1 MRFLVVYATTEG
13 HTRKVAEHV
22 ADRLHALGQ
31 RVALH
36 DATDAEPDA
45 DFADVDAVVVAAS
58 LHEGRYQT
66 GIVRFVTNRHGE
78 LSRTESVFLPVSL
91 SAASSDADD
100 RANLDL
106 SVERFM
112 TETAWRPNRLHH
124 VMGALRC
131 DKGDFFRRW
140 SMKLIVKDAG
150 AAAGPTV
157 ELTDWIALTETVDA
171 LVSDL
176 DRTRPEFGL
185 FLAGGNGT
193 KAVRLREPHTLG
205 TVQRDK
211 ALPCK
216 RRHGAAHRLH
226 R

>member
-1 MRFLVVYATTEG
+1 MRFVVVYATTEG

-31 RVALH
+31 RVTLH
-36 DATDAEPDA
+36 DATDAEPDVDLSGA
-45 DFADVDAVVVAAS
+45 DAVFVAAS
-58 LHEGRYQT
+58 LHEGQYQA
-66 GIVRFVTNRHGE
+66 GIVRFVTNRRDE
-78 LSRTESVFLPVSL
+78 LDATVSVFLPVSL

-106 SVERFM
+106 SVERFWAA
-112 TETAWRPNRLHH
+112 TGWRAKHLYH

-140 SMKLIVKDAG
+140 SMKLIVKDTG
-150 AAAGPTV
+150 ATTGPVV
-157 ELTDWIALTETVDA
+157 ELTDWIALTEAVDA

-176 DRTRPEFGL
+176 DRTRPALGL
-185 FLAGGNGT
+185 ILAGGNGT
-193 KAVRLREPHTLG
+193 KAVRLREPHAVG
-205 TVQRDK
+205 AVQRDK
-211 ALPCK
+211 TRPCK
-216 RRHGAAHRLH
+216 RGQGAAHRLH